1 MTVSMI
7 FLLVLAVFAA
17 NIPFMSNRFLLLMPL
32 TRKPFYVHFFELIL
46 FYILIGLLARVLEGQ
61 VGVVHSQDWQF
72 YVATMCLFAV
82 FAFPGF
88 VLRFFWKSRA

>member
-7 FLLVLAVFAA
+7 FLLVLAFIAA
-17 NIPFMSNRFLLLMPL
+17 NIPFMSNRFLLFKTLK
-32 TRKPFYVHFFELIL
+32 RKPFGYHLIELI
-46 FYILIGLLARVLEGQ
+46 ILYFLVGILARILEGQ
-61 VGVVHSQDWQF
+61 VGVVHSQEWQF
-72 YVATMCLFAV
+72 YVTTLCLFIV